1 MYRPLGLKSSEEN
14 PFTGRRHHA
23 TGVDAGTG
31 EIIQIIDEV
40 LSTSTYVASYSF
52 PELLEYAISHAMNG
66 IGVHDENDRK
76 LYVVFEGGSP
86 EGVIFSDSKGA
97 LFGDKA
103 AILLTGTESFELFS
117 VSQSIVNALAS
128 RCRIFDRSHVKKR
141 LDDNLP
147 SFGGIHRSPGILCLT
162 LAREGVPQPGIR
174 VSIKKGRQIIA
185 SDITTTD
192 GKVCFKLLNGTYDCM
207 AVDRSQE
214 MYTFMVDFNDRYA
227 ESVIEIGG

>member
-1 MYRPLGLKSSEEN
+1 LYRPLGLKFVFQILS
-14 PFTGRRHHA
+14 P
-23 TGVDAGTG
+23 GVDAGTG

-40 LSTSTYVASYSF
+40 LSTSSYVASYSY
-52 PELLEYAISHAMNG
+52 PELMDYAGSHAVDG

-76 LYVVFEGGSP
+76 FYIVFVGGSP
-86 EGVIFSDSKGA
+86 EGVIFSDSKGS

-103 AILLTGTESFELFS
+103 AILLTGQEAFELFN
-117 VSQSIVNALAS
+117 VSQSIVDALAS

-141 LDDNLP
+141 LDTDLP

-185 SDITTTD
+185 SYITTTD

-207 AVDRSQE
+207 AVDRAQE

>member
-1 MYRPLGLKSSEEN
+1 M
-14 PFTGRRHHA
+14 
-23 TGVDAGTG
+23 DAGTG

-40 LSTSTYVASYSF
+40 LATSTYVASYSY
-52 PELLEYAISHAMNG
+52 PELMDYTASHAVDG

-76 LYVVFEGGSP
+76 FYIVFSGGAP
-86 EGVIFSDSKGA
+86 EGVIFSDSKGT

-103 AILLTGTESFELFS
+103 AILLTGGESFELFN
-117 VSQSIVNALAS
+117 VSQSIVDALAS
-128 RCRIFDRSHVKKR
+128 RCRIFDKSHVKKR
-141 LDDNLP
+141 LDNDLP

-192 GKVCFKLLNGTYDCM
+192 GKVCFKLLNGTYDCT
-207 AVDRSQE
+207 AVDRAQE
-214 MYTFMVDFNDRYA
+214 MYTFMVDFNDRFA

>member
-1 MYRPLGLKSSEEN
+1 
-14 PFTGRRHHA
+14 
-23 TGVDAGTG
+23 VDGGTG

-40 LSTSTYVASYSF
+40 LSTSTYVASYGY
-52 PELLEYAISHAMNG
+52 PELMEYADSHAVNG
-66 IGVHDENDRK
+66 IGVNDENDRK
-76 LYVVFEGGSP
+76 FYIVFEAGTP
-86 EGVIFSDSKGA
+86 EGVIFTDSKGT

-103 AILLTGTESFELFS
+103 AILLTGQEAFELFE
-117 VSQSIVNALAS
+117 VSQPVVNALAS

-141 LDDNLP
+141 LDEDLP

-162 LAREGVPQPGIR
+162 LAREGVPQQGIR

-192 GKVCFKLLNGTYDCM
+192 GKVCFKLLNGTYDCT
-207 AVDRSQE
+207 AIDRSQE
-214 MYTFMVDFNDRYA
+214 TYTFMVDFNDRYA

>member
-1 MYRPLGLKSSEEN
+1 MNVP
-14 PFTGRRHHA
+14 
-23 TGVDAGTG
+23 GVDAGTG

-40 LSTSTYVASYSF
+40 LSTSAYVASYTY
-52 PELLEYAISHAMNG
+52 PELMAYAGSHAVNG

-76 LYVVFEGGSP
+76 FYIVFEAGAP
-86 EGVIFSDSKGA
+86 EGVIFTDRKGT

-103 AILLTGTESFELFS
+103 AILLTGQETFELFE

-128 RCRIFDRSHVKKR
+128 RCRIFDKSHVKKR
-141 LDDNLP
+141 LDDDLP

-192 GKVCFKLLNGTYDCM
+192 GKVCFKLLNGTYDCT
-207 AVDRSQE
+207 AVDRAQE

>member
-1 MYRPLGLKSSEEN
+1 MDG
-14 PFTGRRHHA
+14 
-23 TGVDAGTG
+23 GTG

-40 LSTSTYVASYSF
+40 LSTSTYVASYGY
-52 PELLEYAISHAMNG
+52 PELMEYADSHAVNG
-66 IGVHDENDRK
+66 IGVNDENDRK
-76 LYVVFEGGSP
+76 FYIVFEAGAP
-86 EGVIFSDSKGA
+86 EGVIFTDSKGT

-103 AILLTGTESFELFS
+103 AILLTGQEAFELFE
-117 VSQSIVNALAS
+117 VSQPVVNALAS

-141 LDDNLP
+141 LDEDLP

-162 LAREGVPQPGIR
+162 LAREGVPQQGIR

-192 GKVCFKLLNGTYDCM
+192 GKVCFKLLNGTYDCT
-207 AVDRSQE
+207 AIDRSQE
-214 MYTFMVDFNDRYA
+214 TYTFMVDFNDRYA

>member
-1 MYRPLGLKSSEEN
+1 M
-14 PFTGRRHHA
+14 
-23 TGVDAGTG
+23 DAGTG

-40 LSTSTYVASYSF
+40 LSTSSYVASYGY
-52 PELLEYAISHAMNG
+52 PELMEYAGSHAVDG

-76 LYVVFEGGSP
+76 FYIVFEAGSP
-86 EGVIFSDSKGA
+86 EGVIFSDSKGT

-103 AILLTGTESFELFS
+103 AILLTGEESFELFT
-117 VSQSIVNALAS
+117 VSPSIVNALTS
-128 RCRIFDRSHVKKR
+128 RCRIFDKSHVKKR

-162 LAREGVPQPGIR
+162 LAREGIPQPGIR

-192 GKVCFKLLNGTYDCM
+192 GKVCFKLLNGTYDCT
-207 AVDRSQE
+207 AVDRTQE

>member
-1 MYRPLGLKSSEEN
+1 MQP
-14 PFTGRRHHA
+14 
-23 TGVDAGTG
+23 GVDAGTG

-40 LSTSTYVASYSF
+40 LSTSSYVASYSYA
-52 PELLEYAISHAMNG
+52 ELMEYGASHAVNG
-66 IGVHDENDRK
+66 IGVHDENNRK
-76 LYVVFEGGSP
+76 FYIVFSAGVP
-86 EGVIFSDSKGA
+86 EGVIFSDSKGT

-103 AILLTGTESFELFS
+103 AILLTGQESFELFN
-117 VSQSIVNALAS
+117 VTPSIVDALAS

-141 LDDNLP
+141 LDNDLP

-207 AVDRSQE
+207 AVDRAQE

>member
-1 MYRPLGLKSSEEN
+1 VLGLKSPSD
-14 PFTGRRHHA
+14 PFTAARHHEP
-23 TGVDAGTG
+23 GVDACTG

-40 LSTSTYVASYSF
+40 LSTSSYVGSYSYA
-52 PELLEYAISHAMNG
+52 ELMTYTASHSLNG
-66 IGVHDENDRK
+66 VGVHDENDRK
-76 LYVVFEGGSP
+76 FYVVFEEGSP
-86 EGVIFSDSKGA
+86 EGVIFTDTKGT

-103 AILLTGTESFELFS
+103 AILLTGQETFELFDVGRPV
-117 VSQSIVNALAS
+117 VSALAS
-128 RCRIFDRSHVKKR
+128 RCRIFDKSHVKKR
-141 LDDNLP
+141 LDEDLP

-162 LAREGVPQPGIR
+162 LAKSGVPQSGIR

-207 AVDRSQE
+207 AVDRAQE
-214 MYTFMVDFNDRYA
+214 TYTFMVDFNDRYA

>member
-1 MYRPLGLKSSEEN
+1 
-14 PFTGRRHHA
+14 
-23 TGVDAGTG
+23 VDAGTG

-40 LSTSTYVASYSF
+40 LSTSAYVASYSYS
-52 PELLEYAISHAMNG
+52 ELMDYAASHALNG
-66 IGVHDENDRK
+66 IGVNDENDRK
-76 LYVVFEGGSP
+76 FYIIFEAGAP
-86 EGVIFSDSKGA
+86 EGVIFSDSKGT

-103 AILLTGTESFELFS
+103 SILLTGQETFELFD
-117 VSQSIVNALAS
+117 VSQSIVSALAS
-128 RCRIFDRSHVKKR
+128 RCRIFDKSHVKKR
-141 LDDNLP
+141 LDDDLP

-162 LAREGVPQPGIR
+162 LAKEGVPQPGIR

-207 AVDRSQE
+207 AVDRAQDI
-214 MYTFMVDFNDRYA
+214 YTFMVDFNDRYA

>member
-1 MYRPLGLKSSEEN
+1 MDG
-14 PFTGRRHHA
+14 
-23 TGVDAGTG
+23 GTG

-40 LSTSTYVASYSF
+40 LSTSTYVASYAY
-52 PELLEYAISHAMNG
+52 PELMEYADSHAVNG

-76 LYVVFEGGSP
+76 FYIVFEGGAP
-86 EGVIFSDSKGA
+86 EGVIFTDSKGT

-103 AILLTGTESFELFS
+103 AILLTGQEAFELFQ
-117 VSQSIVNALAS
+117 VSQPVVNALAS

-141 LDDNLP
+141 LDEDLP

-162 LAREGVPQPGIR
+162 LAREGVPQQGIR

-192 GKVCFKLLNGTYDCM
+192 GKVCFKLLNGTYDCT
-207 AVDRSQE
+207 AIDRSQE
-214 MYTFMVDFNDRYA
+214 TYTFMVDFNDRYA

>member
-1 MYRPLGLKSSEEN
+1 
-14 PFTGRRHHA
+14 
-23 TGVDAGTG
+23 VDGGTG

-40 LSTSTYVASYSF
+40 LSTSTYVASYGY
-52 PELLEYAISHAMNG
+52 PELMEYADSHAVNG
-66 IGVHDENDRK
+66 IGVNDENDRK
-76 LYVVFEGGSP
+76 FYIVFEAGAP
-86 EGVIFSDSKGA
+86 EGVIFTDSKGT

-103 AILLTGTESFELFS
+103 AILLTGQEAFELFE
-117 VSQSIVNALAS
+117 VSQPVVNALAS

-141 LDDNLP
+141 LDEDLP

-162 LAREGVPQPGIR
+162 LAREGVPQQGIR

-192 GKVCFKLLNGTYDCM
+192 GKVCFKLLNGTYDCT
-207 AVDRSQE
+207 AIDRSQE
-214 MYTFMVDFNDRYA
+214 TYTFMVDFNDRYA

>member
-1 MYRPLGLKSSEEN
+1 
-14 PFTGRRHHA
+14 
-23 TGVDAGTG
+23 VDAGTG

-40 LSTSTYVASYSF
+40 LSTSAYVASYSYS
-52 PELLEYAISHAMNG
+52 ELMDYVASHALNG
-66 IGVHDENDRK
+66 IGVNDENDRK
-76 LYVVFEGGSP
+76 FYIVFEAGAP
-86 EGVIFSDSKGA
+86 EGVIFTDSKGT

-103 AILLTGTESFELFS
+103 SILLTGQETFELFD
-117 VSQSIVNALAS
+117 VSRSIVSALAS
-128 RCRIFDRSHVKKR
+128 RCRIFDKSHVKKR
-141 LDDNLP
+141 LDDDLP

-162 LAREGVPQPGIR
+162 LSKEGVPQPGIR

-207 AVDRSQE
+207 AVDRAQE
-214 MYTFMVDFNDRYA
+214 IYTFMVDFNDRYA